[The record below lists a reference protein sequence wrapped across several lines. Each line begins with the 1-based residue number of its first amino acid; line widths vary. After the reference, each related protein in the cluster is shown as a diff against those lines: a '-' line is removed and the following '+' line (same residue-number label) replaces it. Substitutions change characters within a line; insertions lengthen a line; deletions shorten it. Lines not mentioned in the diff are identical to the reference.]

1 MSKYLEQ
8 LKKFSGN
15 DKLIHATPQF
25 KRAIVHIEK
34 LETRLWDIWY
44 EEALRWGAVPEDAN
58 AYANYKS
65 EQI

>member
-25 KRAIVHIEK
+25 KRAIDYIQK
-34 LETRLWDIWY
+34 LEDRLWDIWY
-44 EEALRWGAVPEDAN
+44 EEALRWGAVPEDAK
-58 AYANYKS
+58 AYATNRL
-65 EQI
+65 EVV